1 MTFAQPI
8 FLAALGLLLPLLI
21 AYLVRRRRNLVRVPS
36 TLRWRVVA
44 VSKHRNKRFRFLS
57 RVLSLLALVAAIWAL
72 AFAAARPMLSGS
84 GETLAI
90 VIDVSASMGT
100 RDDGPLEE
108 ALDAA
113 EDLIGSRSPRDR
125 IVVIAAGEQPLRLA
139 GPTRESGPLAHAL
152 DAIEPQRGAADVSA
166 ALQLASSLLVGEG
179 DARIVLLH
187 DGATDLA
194 SQRLDVA
201 VAERRFGVGRDNLGL
216 TAFAARPAR
225 DAQSDDDRE
234 ILVAVTAAG
243 EEPRRARV
251 WIEAE
256 GVVLGEEEVEVPG
269 GGEHEL
275 RFRTQLPIEALHA
288 HVEALDGIEDAVG
301 RDDTSTL
308 DLGSREPPS
317 VFFASEPDEAA
328 SGPARFFA
336 ERALRAAGIDAIADA
351 PSDASV
357 SVSLGAPT
365 RRPERPQLILGG
377 RSESPGRWPSEVA
390 ALGVLEGDAA
400 AFRSLEPDHP
410 VTRGV
415 DLDGVTIVRAMAI
428 DPGRGVPLVELDG
441 SGEGGTVVA
450 AGGAGRE
457 RWVYI
462 GLEPDGS
469 DVVLRVAYPVLVANA
484 LTWLGGASET
494 QVAQTPPVSE
504 ARLTVAATEGPTLP
518 TAASWGIPSLPA
530 WLGVLAALLLAF
542 EGFAYQRRWV
552 R

>member
-1 MTFAQPI
+1 MTFAQPM
-8 FLAALGLLLPLLI
+8 FLAALALLLPLLI

-57 RVLSLLALVAAIWAL
+57 RLLSLLALVVAIWAL
-72 AFAAARPMLSGS
+72 GFAAARPMLSGS

-100 RDDGPLEE
+100 RDEGPLEE
-108 ALDAA
+108 ALDTA

-125 IVVIAAGEQPLRLA
+125 IVVIAAGERPLRLA
-139 GPTRESGPLAHAL
+139 GPTHESGPLARAL
-152 DAIEPQRGAADVSA
+152 DAIQPQRGSADVA
-166 ALQLASSLLVGEG
+166 GALQLASSLLASES

-194 SQRLDVA
+194 AQRLEVS
-201 VAERRFGVGRDNLGL
+201 ERRFGVVRNNLGV

-234 ILVAVTAAG
+234 ILVGVTAAG
-243 EEPRRARV
+243 TEARRVRV

-256 GVVLGEEEVEVPG
+256 GVVLGEEQVEVPG
-269 GGEHEL
+269 GEEHEL
-275 RFRTQLPIEALHA
+275 RFRTQLPIDALHV
-288 HVEALDGIEDAVG
+288 HVEGLDGFDDAVSG
-301 RDDTSTL
+301 DDSSTL
-308 DLGSREPPS
+308 DLGDRAIPS
-317 VFFASEPDEAA
+317 VHVAGEAEG
-328 SGPARFFA
+328 SARFFA
-336 ERALRAAGIDAIADA
+336 ERALRAAGIDRIADA
-351 PSDASV
+351 PNDATV
-357 SVSLGAPT
+357 SVSLGAPA

-377 RSESPGRWPSEVA
+377 RSEATGRWPTDVD

-400 AFRSLEPDHP
+400 VFRSLEPDHP

-415 DLDGVTIVRAMAI
+415 ELDGVTIVRAMAI

-484 LTWLGGASET
+484 LAWLGGASET
-494 QVAQTPPVSE
+494 VIAQTPPVSE
-504 ARLTVAATEGPTLP
+504 ARLAVAETEGPTLASA
-518 TAASWGIPSLPA
+518 TSWGIPSLPV
-530 WLGVLAALLLAF
+530 WLGVLAALLLAL